1 MNKKIHL
8 FSDLR
13 NYTDNQNIIEVEGNT
28 VGECIEDLSR
38 QFPRIGKVLFET
50 EGKIA
55 PRIFVAINKKS
66 IHREERDKPV
76 NRGDD
81 IYLGLLIDGG

>member
-1 MNKKIHL
+1 MSKKIHL

-13 NYTDNQNIIEVEGNT
+13 NYTDNRNIIEVEGNT
-28 VGECIEDLSR
+28 LGECLKDLAR
-38 QFPRIGKVLFET
+38 QFPKIGKLLFEMD
-50 EGKIA
+50 GKIA
-55 PRIFVAINKKS
+55 PRIFVTINKKS

-76 NRGDD
+76 NKGDD